1 MSQEL
6 ISPRTNTIGGSGN
19 RPEEIPPVRTAA
31 AEMSK
36 ALLLLRAIRKS
47 GVGNLDKAI
56 DDLDEAVVVM
66 LASLWDASMI
76 DERIRR

>member
-1 MSQEL
+1 MAQDL
-6 ISPRTNTIGGSGN
+6 ISRGTNTIGGSGN
-19 RPEEIPPVRTAA
+19 RPEAIPPVATAA

-56 DDLDEAVVVM
+56 DDLDETVVAM
-66 LASLWDASMI
+66 LASLWNVHMI